1 MLTYA
6 DVCWRML
13 TYADVYT
20 SALPAEVKNTP
31 DITRMHINGNN
42 LRVVPPDVKFL
53 TQVTVM
59 TMDSNEIKSISPDL
73 AQLTQLTEL
82 RYASSSCLFKRR
94 WLHIALNRHAYMRHL
109 AELRYAFSSDC
120 LFKRGSVRQHTSAYV
135 SIRQVRLLL

>member
-1 MLTYA
+1 
-6 DVCWRML
+6 ML

-20 SALPAEVKNTP
+20 PACAAEVKNTP

-82 RYASSSCLFKRR
+82 RYAFSSDCLFKRGSIR
-94 WLHIALNRHAYMRHL
+94 QHTSAYVSIRQHTS
-109 AELRYAFSSDC
+109 AYVRYAFSSDC
-120 LFKRGSVRQHTSAYV
+120 LFKRGSVASYV
-135 SIRQVRLLL
+135 PK